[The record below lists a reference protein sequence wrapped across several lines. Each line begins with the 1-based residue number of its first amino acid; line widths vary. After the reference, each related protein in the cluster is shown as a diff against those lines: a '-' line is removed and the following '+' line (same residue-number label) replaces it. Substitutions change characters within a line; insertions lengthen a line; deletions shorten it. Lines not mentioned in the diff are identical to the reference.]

1 MKSCKMLML
10 IVCNIVQNLGVMEI
24 SSLVNNEHSKICKIV
39 YAHFNTKFLFGV
51 TKSCISQLLYLC
63 NRIFLDKLTHFRLV
77 NGCFSRKFLK
87 KSGQIP
93 EIVGKG
99 ETFRKFTEWK
109 ICKKENALLELKKI
123 SSLLNNEHSNICKK
137 V

>member
-1 MKSCKMLML
+1 MHILIQSSCL
-10 IVCNIVQNLGVMEI
+10 E
-24 SSLVNNEHSKICKIV
+24 
-39 YAHFNTKFLFGV
+39 
-51 TKSCISQLLYLC
+51 LLSHAFHNC
-63 NRIFLDKLTHFRLV
+63 CTCVIAFFWTNRHIFRLA

-93 EIVGKG
+93 EIAGKG